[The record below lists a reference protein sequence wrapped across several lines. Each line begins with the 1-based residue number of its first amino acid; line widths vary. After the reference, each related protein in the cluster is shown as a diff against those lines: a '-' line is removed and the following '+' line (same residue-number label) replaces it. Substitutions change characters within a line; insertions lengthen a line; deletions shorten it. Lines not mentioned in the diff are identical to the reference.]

1 MNIQLNITFG
11 VQNQTWCQKKKKS
24 SEVKLLFTCTKS
36 GIVLSPLMTILLWTS
51 LARM

>member
-11 VQNQTWCQKKKKS
+11 VQNQTWCQKKKS
-24 SEVKLLFTCTKS
+24 SEVKLLLTCTKS